1 MTDILEGV
9 EEPSDLDNLS
19 DVVDVEVR
27 SLSDI
32 EPSKLSNFDRSL
44 SSKINIDEII
54 QSNINR
60 IATNENPVVVTPPDE
75 NDDLAD
81 GSTERGGL
89 QVTEVYSENTE
100 ERFTFTLM
108 IDDSDEIKLLDLQEL
123 S

>member
-1 MTDILEGV
+1 LEGV

>member
-32 EPSKLSNFDRSL
+32 EPSKLSNVDRSL